1 MKKRLTLSG
10 PKKLLTTLTAAAL
23 SFSLLAPAAFAD
35 GSGAA
40 PQQPKKLDAANA
52 EAFLDQFFQS
62 EAAKPHYVGASVIIV
77 KDGEVIAQKGYGYAD
92 ASGKTEV
99 DPEETVFRVASVS
112 KTFTAV
118 AAMQLI
124 EQGKLGLK
132 DDIRKHIGGLQISNP
147 FQTPVTVE
155 HLLTHTTGFE
165 KGDAQS
171 EVVNYD
177 FDTIVEIEDFAK
189 ANLPAVTREPGTSYM
204 YDNMAYLLLGLIVQ
218 NVSGLPFEEYM
229 QQNVFSPLGMDNS
242 SYELNKLKDKLA
254 VEYDVANQPMDMYN
268 VVPTVMPEGGMLSTA
283 EDIGKFMIAFLNGG
297 AAGDSRILSVDTVGE
312 MSEYRSSIHPLLP
325 NTTYGFEAPF
335 QLPGA
340 GSSDHIITKA
350 GDMIGTSSYMFLVPE
365 QNTGVFL
372 IYNKVG
378 ALRNLFY
385 PAFISTFFP
394 QYGAPAELA
403 PYEPDAEQLTK
414 FNGIYAD
421 LRVSSIVSE
430 LGNGAEGD
438 LVVTDA
444 FLGQRALKQVD
455 DNLFVDSLT
464 GQFTAFQLDAQGN
477 AVYMKEPYLNPLG
490 YHKKGA
496 VAAGFADI
504 AEDHPYAKA
513 IHALQ
518 SLGYYENDASAR
530 FLPEQAVTRG
540 EYVKHLMLVSGV
552 KQPENAAVET
562 AFEDL
567 KGHDAAYYVM
577 IAHTLGLVNGT
588 SAAKFE
594 PDRVITRQE
603 AAVIVWRAY
612 QAQYPAELFEN
623 VKLAEGTA
631 EWAKPAVQM
640 LAVLGIHGPEVIV
653 SEDGTVDYLSRK
665 SLNRQE
671 EAAILYALL
680 LTPTDSIVAA
690 IMQQQAAEASEEAA
704 ASQESEANDSA
715 DAAESE
721 ETAETEESAETPEAA

>member
-1 MKKRLTLSG
+1 MKMKLTIPG
-10 PKKLLTTLTAAAL
+10 PKKFLTTLTAAAL

-35 GSGAA
+35 GAGAA
-40 PQQPKKLDAANA
+40 APEPKKLDAATA
-52 EAFLDQFFQS
+52 GAFLDEFFQS
-62 EAAKPHYVGASVIIV
+62 EAAQPHYVGASVIIV

-92 ASGKTEV
+92 ASSKTEV

-132 DDIRKHIGGLQISNP
+132 DDIRKHIGGVQFNNP
-147 FQTPVTVE
+147 FKTPVTVE

-165 KGDAQS
+165 KGDAQG

-189 ANLPAVTREPGTSYM
+189 GNMPAVTREPGTSYM

-218 NVSGLPFEEYM
+218 NVSGMPFEEYM

-254 VEYDVANQPMDMYN
+254 VEYDAANQPMDMYN
-268 VVPTVMPEGGMLSTA
+268 VNPTVMPEGGMLSTA
-283 EDIGKFMIAFLNGG
+283 EDIGKFMIAFLNDG
-297 AAGDSRILSVDTVGE
+297 AAGDSRILSADTVGE

-340 GSSDHIITKA
+340 GSNDQIITKA
-350 GDMIGTSSYMFLVPE
+350 GDMIGTSSYMFLIPE

-378 ALRNLFY
+378 ALRSLFY

-414 FNGIYAD
+414 FNGIYSD
-421 LRVSSIVSE
+421 LRVSAIVSE
-430 LGNGAEGD
+430 LSSAEGD
-438 LVVTDA
+438 LIVADA

-464 GQFTAFQLDAQGN
+464 GQFTAFQMDAQGN

-496 VAAGFADI
+496 AAAGFADI
-504 AEDHPYAKA
+504 AGDHPYAKA
-513 IHALQ
+513 IHAIQ
-518 SLGYYENDASAR
+518 SLGYYENNASAR

-540 EYVKHLMLVSGV
+540 EYVKHLMLASGV

-562 AFEDL
+562 VFEDL
-567 KGHDAAYYVM
+567 KGHDSAYYVM

-588 SAAKFE
+588 SATKFE

-603 AAVIVWRAY
+603 AAVIIWRAY

-623 VKLAEGTA
+623 IELAEGTA

-690 IMQQQAAEASEEAA
+690 MMQQQAAEASEEAA
-704 ASQESEANDSA
+704 ASQEGEANDSA
-715 DAAESE
+715 EADDSAETVESE
-721 ETAETEESAETPEAA
+721 ETAETPEAA